1 MKYIITENQQEKV
14 IQSMIDNNFNRRK
27 VIINDTWDNMDEY
40 EKDYHFN
47 YHKSLNDI
55 EKLKVQDIQYDN
67 NEYTIYLDSYMKE
80 GWDSFESDNDDLSN
94 HYVLFDALADDLS
107 QFLSDEVFIVSNQTI
122 DYKEDITEMIKLD
135 IKVGDTIMGGKFKN
149 KKVVVKTIGK
159 NEKGDVTINGKPLLR
174 FRIIKENNVH
184 LRRRESIMKEKLDS
198 IIQNRFTDEFS
209 LQFIPF
215 EHFRLHI
222 SDYVGTEIAN
232 ELNLTGDEKVIFRN
246 QIIQYVRSN
255 FYDYLKEVWES
266 KQNINESDEGN
277 NIPSE
282 LRFKILKED
291 DRQTTFQKLID
302 SSLSVLKEKC
312 DEQEERGADAEEI
325 VNFEACDELSSTNE
339 VKVIDYKIDKGII
352 VLFLN
357 FHVESI
363 RYQDIDNLIWELQYQ
378 VQKLTGRGSVKLVH
392 NDTINERINESD
404 EPKHK
409 TVTKFERMLKPALEM
424 LNKMSEG
431 WNVHHYTFDE
441 MSLTDGETTPLSY
454 ETNLHEWIKFG
465 GRTYNKL
472 QVSSNLVTTMEG
484 FFPLIDE
491 YVIMDWF
498 NKKYNRTATEVEV
511 YDEEY

>member
-1 MKYIITENQQEKV
+1 MRYVITENQQEKV
-14 IQSMIDNNFNRRK
+14 VQSMIDSSFK
-27 VIINDTWDNMDEY
+27 VRMNYINDTWDDMDEY
-40 EKDYHFN
+40 EKDDHFN

-55 EKLKVQDIQYDN
+55 AKLKVQEIQYDN
-67 NEYTIYLDSYMKE
+67 KEYTIYLDVYMKD
-80 GWDSFESDNDDLSN
+80 GWNSFESDNDDL
-94 HYVLFDALADDLS
+94 FDALGDDLS
-107 QFLSDEVFIVSNQTI
+107 KFLGDEVFITTNQTI

-149 KKVVVKTIGK
+149 KKIVVKTIGK
-159 NEKGDVTINGKPLLR
+159 NEKGDVTINGKALLR
-174 FRIIKENNVH
+174 FRIIKENNIH

-198 IIQNRFTDEFS
+198 IIQNRFTNEEF
-209 LQFIPF
+209 QFMTF

-246 QIIQYVRSN
+246 QIIQYVRNN

-266 KQNINESDEGN
+266 KQNINESDESN
-277 NIPSE
+277 NIPSA
-282 LRFKILKED
+282 LRFRILKED
-291 DRQTTFQKLID
+291 DRQNKFQKLID
-302 SSLSVLKEKC
+302 GSLSILKEKC
-312 DEQEERGADAEEI
+312 DDQEERGADAEEI

-339 VKVIDYKIDKGII
+339 VKVVDYKIDKGII

-363 RYQDIDNLIWELQYQ
+363 RYQNIDNLIWELQYQ
-378 VQKLTGRGSVKLVH
+378 VQTLTGKGSVKLVH
-392 NDTINERINESD
+392 NDTINERLNESD
-404 EPKHK
+404 KPKHK

-431 WNVHHYTFDE
+431 WDVHNYTFDE
-441 MSLTDGETTPLSY
+441 MSLTDGKTTPLSY
-454 ETNLHEWIKFG
+454 ETNLHEWTNSDK
-465 GRTYNKL
+465 TYNRL
-472 QVSSNLVTTMEG
+472 QVSSNLLSTIEG

-498 NKKYNRTATEVEV
+498 NEK
-511 YDEEY
+511 

>member
-1 MKYIITENQQEKV
+1 MKYLITEQQYR
-14 IQSMIDNNFNRRK
+14 Q
-27 VIINDTWDNMDEY
+27 
-40 EKDYHFN
+40 
-47 YHKSLNDI
+47 LN
-55 EKLKVQDIQYDN
+55 
-67 NEYTIYLDSYMKE
+67 
-80 GWDSFESDNDDLSN
+80 
-94 HYVLFDALADDLS
+94 
-107 QFLSDEVFIVSNQTI
+107 
-122 DYKEDITEMIKLD
+122 EMIKLD

-149 KKVVVKTIGK
+149 KKVIVKDIGK

-174 FRIIKENNVH
+174 FRIIKENNIH

-282 LRFKILKED
+282 LRFRILKED
-291 DRQTTFQKLID
+291 DRQATFQKLID

-312 DEQEERGADAEEI
+312 DDQEERGADAEEV
-325 VNFEACDELSSTNE
+325 VNFEACDELASTNS
-339 VKVIDYKIDKGII
+339 VKVIDYKIDKGIV

-357 FHVESI
+357 FHIESI

-431 WNVHHYTFDE
+431 WGVRNYTFDE

-454 ETNLHEWIKFG
+454 ETNLHEWTNSDK
-465 GRTYNKL
+465 TYNRL
-472 QVSSNLVTTMEG
+472 QVSSNLLSTMEG

-491 YVIMDWF
+491 YVIRDWF
-498 NKKYNRTATEVEV
+498 NEKYNRTATEVMV

>member
-1 MKYIITENQQEKV
+1 MRYVITENQQEKV
-14 IQSMIDNNFNRRK
+14 IQSLIDNSFNRRR
-27 VIINDTWDNMDEY
+27 VEINRLWGDMTEEGQEDHFS
-40 EKDYHFN
+40 YHQ
-47 YHKSLNDI
+47 SLNQI
-55 EKLKVQDIQYDN
+55 EKLKIDELQTDN
-67 NEYTIYLDSYMKE
+67 GEWAVYLDAYMKST
-80 GWDSFESDNDDLSN
+80 WNPMDDSYDFDD
-94 HYVLFDALADDLS
+94 LFDALGEDLS
-107 QFLSDEVFIVSNQTI
+107 KFLGVEVFVPLNRKI
-122 DYKEDITEMIKLD
+122 DYKEGITEMIKLD

-174 FRIIKENNVH
+174 FRIIKENNIH
-184 LRRRESIMKEKLDS
+184 LRRREYIMKEKLDS
-198 IIQNRFTDEFS
+198 IIQNRFTDEEF
-209 LQFIPF
+209 QFMPF

-222 SDYVGTEIAN
+222 SDYVGTKMAN

-246 QIIQYVRSN
+246 QTIQYVRSN

-291 DRQTTFQKLID
+291 DRQNKFQKLID
-302 SSLSVLKEKC
+302 GSLSILKEKC

-325 VNFEACDELSSTNE
+325 VNFEACDELESTNS

-363 RYQDIDNLIWELQYQ
+363 RYQNIDNLIWELQYQ
-378 VQKLTGRGSVKLVH
+378 VQTLTGRGSVKLVH
-392 NDTINERINESD
+392 NDTINERLNESD

-431 WNVHHYTFDE
+431 WRVHNYTFDE

-454 ETNLHEWIKFG
+454 ETNLHEWTNSDK
-465 GRTYNKL
+465 TYNRL
-472 QVSSNLVTTMEG
+472 QVSSNLVHMMEG

-498 NKKYNRTATEVEV
+498 NEKYNRTATEVEV

>member
-122 DYKEDITEMIKLD
+122 DYKEGITEMIKLD